1 MLLIKMIGLSLL
13 FICCCSIGFLRASAL
28 SKRAHRLSQ
37 YMKGTGELAQRIR
50 SEATELKRLLH
61 ICYPKELIQF
71 EDNNVLIL
79 NEYLLKED
87 ISLLEEFFSGLGIR
101 ESTAEYERCILY
113 KELIDNRRCDAEK
126 SAREL
131 SKLYNTLGVL
141 GGLFIVLF
149 FL

>member
-1 MLLIKMIGLSLL
+1 MLLIKIIGLALL
-13 FICCCSIGFLRASAL
+13 FVCCCSIGFLRAASL
-28 SKRAHRLSQ
+28 NKRAHRLSQ

-50 SEATELKRLLH
+50 SEAAELKRLLN
-61 ICYPKELIQF
+61 ICYQKELIKFQ
-71 EDNNVLIL
+71 DNKVLVST
-79 NEYLLKED
+79 EYLLKED
-87 ISLLEEFFSGLGIR
+87 LSLLEEFFSSLGTR

-113 KELIDNRRCDAEK
+113 KELIDNRRCEAEK